1 MDQVAFY
8 DLKVIIFKVV
18 NLIISGNNTQNICKK
33 C

>member
-18 NLIISGNNTQNICKK
+18 NLIISGNKTQNICKK